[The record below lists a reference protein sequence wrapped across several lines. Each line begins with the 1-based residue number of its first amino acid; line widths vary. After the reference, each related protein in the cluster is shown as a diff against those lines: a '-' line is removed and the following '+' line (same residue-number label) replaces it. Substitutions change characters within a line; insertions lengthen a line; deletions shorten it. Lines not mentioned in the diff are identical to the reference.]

1 MTKKVYKNRP
11 RAAPQETSAAPPDP
25 ARAASFP
32 ERADGVKENLKET
45 IDFTIE
51 LKAIVKIYDRNCVRL
66 YT

>member
-1 MTKKVYKNRP
+1 MTKKVYKTGPEQRP
-11 RAAPQETSAAPPDP
+11 RKRRRTLLIPQEQHHFANRLT
-25 ARAASFP
+25 
-32 ERADGVKENLKET
+32 GVKETLKET